1 MLFDCFFLFLFDVPA
16 YLPKYQK
23 TSQNI
28 LRENTLTVLSNNGY
42 ISYEV
47 FFNPTTNLKRENVHN
62 HPLCV

>member
-42 ISYEV
+42 ISSEV
-47 FFNPTTNLKRENVHN
+47 FFNSTTNLQRENVHN